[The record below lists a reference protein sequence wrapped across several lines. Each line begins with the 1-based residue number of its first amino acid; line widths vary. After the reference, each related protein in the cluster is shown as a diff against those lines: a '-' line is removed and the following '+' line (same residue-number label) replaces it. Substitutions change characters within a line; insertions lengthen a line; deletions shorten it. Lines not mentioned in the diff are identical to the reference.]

1 MYYSMGL
8 TISAQQKSRRAFREI
23 MSKEIH
29 PIKIKGNWEVGYALD
44 VHTKSSQFIGYDDL
58 GREMFDTERS
68 RIGELLYR
76 LKYRGDRTVVQE
88 IVQLV
93 LDFTTFETIDVIIPV
108 PPSHTNRPFQPVIEI
123 AVAIG
128 SRLNITVLTNLVRKV
143 KETPELKNVG
153 NFEERKKILEG
164 VFEVKPV
171 GCLSDKTVLLFD
183 DLYRSGATVSS
194 LTAVL
199 YDQGKATS
207 VKVLTL
213 TKTRSKS

>member
-1 MYYSMGL
+1 
-8 TISAQQKSRRAFREI
+8 
-23 MSKEIH
+23 MSEEIH

-44 VHTKSSQFIGYDDL
+44 VHTKSSQFLGFDDL
-58 GREMFDTERS
+58 GRERFDTERS
-68 RIGELLYR
+68 RMGELLYR

-88 IVQLV
+88 ILQLV
-93 LDFTTFETIDVIIPV
+93 LNFATFETIDVIIPV

-128 SRLNITVLTNLVRKV
+128 SRLNIPVLTNLVQKV

-153 NFEERKKILEG
+153 DFEEREKILDG
-164 VFEVKPV
+164 AFKVIPV
-171 GCLSDKTVLLFD
+171 GCLSGKTVLLFD
-183 DLYRSGATVSS
+183 DLYRSGATLSS

-199 YDQGKATS
+199 YDQGKAKS